1 MNGDGDGPTA
11 AHPKGGR
18 VLMLL
23 ATGLGSGYAPV
34 APGTAG
40 SLVGL
45 ALALPLLRL
54 PVWAYLAV
62 TAAVCAVGVV
72 ASGRAEAHFGRKDAG
87 AIVIDEVAGMLLTL
101 TATGGTPAELAAG
114 FLLFRV
120 LDIVKPFPCRRAEG
134 LKGGLGVMAD
144 DVVAG
149 LYACLLLHLGTFAL
163 GALRAGGHG

>member
-1 MNGDGDGPTA
+1 MNSDGDGPTRNPTA
-11 AHPKGGR
+11 GDR
-18 VLMLL
+18 ILLWL

-45 ALALPLLRL
+45 VLALPLLQL

-62 TAAVCAVGVV
+62 TALVCGVGVV
-72 ASGRAEAHFGRKDAG
+72 ASDRAEAHFGRKDAG
-87 AIVIDEVAGMLLTL
+87 TIVIDEVAGMLLTL
-101 TATGGTPAELAAG
+101 TATGGTVAEMVAG
-114 FLLFRV
+114 FLLFRL

-149 LYACLLLHLGTFAL
+149 VYACLLLHLGVMAL
-163 GALRAGGHG
+163 KAGGLG

>member
-1 MNGDGDGPTA
+1 MDGDGPTA
-11 AHPKGGR
+11 TPPKSNR
-18 VLMLL
+18 VLLAL

-45 ALALPLLRL
+45 GVALPLLHL

-62 TAAVCAVGVV
+62 TAVVCGVGVV
-72 ASGRAEAHFGRKDAG
+72 ASSHAEAHFGRKDAG

-101 TATGGTPAELAAG
+101 TATGGTVAEMVAG
-114 FLLFRV
+114 FLLFRL

-149 LYACLLLHLGTFAL
+149 VYACLLLHLGTIAI
-163 GALRAGGHG
+163 GALKAGGLG